1 MKRRDIDE
9 RFDDEASLDPRP
21 RYEMSYKSP
30 NTLGG
35 ITAENRGRRSADEIS
50 RRWENTDSPFENGRS
65 SNWKHREGWDE
76 FYDQSYDKGF
86 RNHGG
91 SLIKHDHGNKG
102 RGPKGY
108 TRSDEAIYEDV
119 CETLT
124 LSSLVDASQIEVSVK
139 DGIVYL
145 DGTIKNRQMKKYA
158 ELEID
163 HISGVH
169 DVQNR
174 LDFREKFH

>member
-1 MKRRDIDE
+1 MKRRNIDE
-9 RFDDEASLDPRP
+9 RFDDEASLDPKP

-35 ITAENRGRRSADEIS
+35 MTAENRGRRNADGINP
-50 RRWENTDSPFENGRS
+50 RWEKTNSPFENGRS
-65 SNWKHREGWDE
+65 SNWKRREGWDE
-76 FYDQSYDKGF
+76 FYDQSHDRGF

-91 SLIKHDHGNKG
+91 SLINHDLGNRG

-108 TRSDEAIYEDV
+108 SRSDESIYEDV
-119 CETLT
+119 CNTLT
-124 LSSLVDASQIEVSVK
+124 MSSSVDASQVEVSVK

-145 DGTIKNRQMKKYA
+145 DGAVRNRQMKKQA
-158 ELEID
+158 ELEVE
-163 HISGVH
+163 HVSGVQ

-174 LDFREKFH
+174 LNFRENLH